1 MYDLVVIGGGTAGC
15 ATAISAAKE
24 GLSVLIIE
32 KNSFL
37 GGSMTGAFVTPM
49 MKNLLSSG
57 ENLSGDFCNEL
68 MERLQKTNDSLT
80 FSDNNNGWFNPEMLK
95 CVLDDLCE
103 ENNVDVF
110 FDSIVNSVEVID
122 GKIVSLEFLNCGQK
136 TKIESKYFVDATGN
150 GDLCAL
156 SGVAFQNGNENQNQA
171 MTLRFIA
178 ANVDIE
184 KFAEFLRSLDKDENV
199 SPISKINDEIHLST
213 ACTWDNLDWKLRP
226 LFEKAVADGVLSQ
239 EDSAYFQ
246 IFTIPNQKG
255 AVAFNAPRIF
265 ANKSLNPLNVQDTSF
280 ALKQG
285 RKQIRRLFDFCKKYL
300 VGFENAYISQIAPM
314 LGVRDSRRI
323 VGEYQLNEDD
333 ILNARKFPNSVAKSN
348 YPIDVHSYAKD
359 KSLLNKLNENEYYE
373 IPLEALKIKGIDNLF
388 VAGKIISTTFLAQ
401 ASIRIIPNCLSMG
414 ENLGK
419 FIAKL

>member
-37 GGSMTGAFVTPM
+37 GGSMTGALVTPM

-136 TKIESKYFVDATGN
+136 TKI
-150 GDLCAL
+150 
-156 SGVAFQNGNENQNQA
+156 
-171 MTLRFIA
+171 
-178 ANVDIE
+178 
-184 KFAEFLRSLDKDENV
+184 
-199 SPISKINDEIHLST
+199 
-213 ACTWDNLDWKLRP
+213 
-226 LFEKAVADGVLSQ
+226 
-239 EDSAYFQ
+239 
-246 IFTIPNQKG
+246 
-255 AVAFNAPRIF
+255 
-265 ANKSLNPLNVQDTSF
+265 
-280 ALKQG
+280 
-285 RKQIRRLFDFCKKYL
+285 
-300 VGFENAYISQIAPM
+300 
-314 LGVRDSRRI
+314 
-323 VGEYQLNEDD
+323 
-333 ILNARKFPNSVAKSN
+333 
-348 YPIDVHSYAKD
+348 
-359 KSLLNKLNENEYYE
+359 
-373 IPLEALKIKGIDNLF
+373 
-388 VAGKIISTTFLAQ
+388 
-401 ASIRIIPNCLSMG
+401 
-414 ENLGK
+414 
-419 FIAKL
+419 

>member
-1 MYDLVVIGGGTAGC
+1 
-15 ATAISAAKE
+15 
-24 GLSVLIIE
+24 
-32 KNSFL
+32 
-37 GGSMTGAFVTPM
+37 
-49 MKNLLSSG
+49 
-57 ENLSGDFCNEL
+57 
-68 MERLQKTNDSLT
+68 
-80 FSDNNNGWFNPEMLK
+80 
-95 CVLDDLCE
+95 
-103 ENNVDVF
+103 
-110 FDSIVNSVEVID
+110 
-122 GKIVSLEFLNCGQK
+122 
-136 TKIESKYFVDATGN
+136 
-150 GDLCAL
+150 
-156 SGVAFQNGNENQNQA
+156 